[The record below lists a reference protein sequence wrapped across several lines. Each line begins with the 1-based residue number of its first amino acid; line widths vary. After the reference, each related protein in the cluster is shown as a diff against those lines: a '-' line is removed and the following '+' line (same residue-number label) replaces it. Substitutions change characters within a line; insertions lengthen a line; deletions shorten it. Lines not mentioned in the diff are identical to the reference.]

1 MERVCDP
8 THRPACY
15 SCSKRQEGGVSCT
28 TTIIITLLMKVEEI
42 DLIFVKMVQ
51 QCASG
56 GFPREEEC
64 ARAHLAKLPVA
75 RERRS
80 LVQPVCSEFS
90 GEGESLR
97 MISSVRSVS
106 KLDGIAWC

>member
-1 MERVCDP
+1 
-8 THRPACY
+8 
-15 SCSKRQEGGVSCT
+15 
-28 TTIIITLLMKVEEI
+28 MKVEEI

-106 KLDGIAWC
+106 KLDGIAWCSWI